1 MDLYPSPSRSCS
13 SSLTPSF
20 HIPLSLLLVP
30 SISASF
36 FGNCSSSSYSL
47 PLPSRRS
54 RFSPSFSLSH
64 PTLGLV
70 LVPLTFQR
78 FFSLR
83 LAVPSRARYAMFRL
97 PNTDPSRTNDR
108 TPPFSSPA
116 AHTINHFY
124 LSLSFLSKKPRARG
138 APFAKDFPDLSHLRP
153 RPHDVLPH
161 PPSAS

>member
-13 SSLTPSF
+13 SSLTPGF
-20 HIPLSLLLVP
+20 HTSLSLLLVP

-108 TPPFSSPA
+108 TTTLPPPRSLFTGS
-116 AHTINHFY
+116 AHDQPF
-124 LSLSFLSKKPRARG
+124 LSFSLIPLQETARSRCTLCQGLSRS
-138 APFAKDFPDLSHLRP
+138 F
-153 RPHDVLPH
+153 
-161 PPSAS
+161 PPSPPAP